1 MLKYR
6 KAPEP
11 IKRSWKEIIFPNMFG
26 KSKSAKVSILLKGT
40 NQQATPFA
48 ISGESLPLLATVVN
62 PNPFAHI
69 WAKPQTPER
78 RRGEPCINQSQRGA
92 LQTMERQEAREQL
105 KGQLRAYVE
114 SITQKSKGA
123 NMYVCPLCRSGTGSH
138 STGAFSIARDGTS
151 WKCFSCN
158 EGGDIFDLIGKYE
171 GIADYSEQLK
181 RAGEIF
187 GITIDNYRA
196 TAPEDLR
203 AYQKQPK
210 TEQYTHSNIHTST
223 ATMDYTKFFLQAN
236 KDIGKTSY
244 HRGLSLETLN
254 RFNIGYVENWRHPKA
269 PTNVPASPRLI
280 IPTSKES
287 YLARDTREHIPKG
300 QEPYI
305 KSKVGQIHIFNSNAL
320 YTAKKPIFI
329 VEGELDAL
337 SIIEV
342 GGEAVALGTTTKVK
356 SLLEILKKG
365 KPEQPLIIALDN
377 DEAGEK
383 AYMGLSEGLK
393 GLGIPFYRRNP
404 AGKYKDANEALQ
416 GNREALRQAV
426 ENAEHIQDEAEQAK
440 REAYLRTSTDHY
452 LQSFID
458 GIADSV
464 NTPYIPT
471 GFKKLDTV
479 LDGGLY
485 EGLYIVGAISSLG
498 KTTLITQIADQIA
511 QAGQDVL
518 IFSLEMARA
527 EIMAKSISRHT
538 LQQVLSS
545 GGDIRNAKTT
555 RGITTGKRYENYNK
569 TERDLINGAIVAYSQ
584 YAGHIYISEGIGD
597 IGAKQIRDTVG
608 QHILFTGNTPVVII
622 DYLQI
627 LAPYN
632 ERATDKQNTDKAVME
647 LKRISRDYKTPVI
660 GISSFNRANYSAAVT
675 MEAFKESGAIEYSSD
690 VLIGLQLKGAGGSND
705 FDANEAKKKNPRE
718 IELVILKNRNGSTG
732 DKLGYRYYPL
742 FNYFE
747 EE

>member
-1 MLKYR
+1 MD
-6 KAPEP
+6 
-11 IKRSWKEIIFPNMFG
+11 
-26 KSKSAKVSILLKGT
+26 
-40 NQQATPFA
+40 
-48 ISGESLPLLATVVN
+48 
-62 PNPFAHI
+62 
-69 WAKPQTPER
+69 
-78 RRGEPCINQSQRGA
+78 
-92 LQTMERQEAREQL
+92 RQEARDQL

-114 SITQKSKGA
+114 SITSRSKGA
-123 NMYVCPLCRSGTGSH
+123 NMYVCPLCGSGTGSH
-138 STGAFSIARDGTS
+138 STGAFSIKDGTS

-158 EGGDIFDLIGKYE
+158 KGGDIFDLIGEYE
-171 GIADYSEQLK
+171 GIADHSEQLK
-181 RAGEIF
+181 RAGELF
-187 GITIDNYRA
+187 GITIDSYRA
-196 TAPEDLR
+196 TAQEDFR
-203 AYQKQPK
+203 EYQNQPK
-210 TEQYTHSNIHTST
+210 NEQYTHSNIHTT
-223 ATMDYTKFFLQAN
+223 DYTQFFLQAN
-236 KDIGKTSY
+236 RDIVKTSY
-244 HRGLSLETLN
+244 HRGLSIETLN
-254 RFNIGYVENWRHPKA
+254 RFKIGYVESWRHPKA
-269 PTNVPASPRLI
+269 PNAPASPRLI

-287 YLARDTREHIPKG
+287 YLARDTRDQIPEEQK
-300 QEPYI
+300 PYT
-305 KSKVGQIHIFNSNAL
+305 KSKVGSIHLFNAKAL
-320 YTAKKPIFI
+320 QTATKPIFI

-356 SLLEILKKG
+356 SLLELLKTK

-383 AYMGLSEGLK
+383 AYRELSEGLK
-393 GLGIPFYRRNP
+393 GLSIPFYRLNP
-404 AGKYKDANEALQ
+404 AGEYKDANEALQ

-426 ENAEHIQDEAEQAK
+426 EEAEHIQDEAEQAQ
-440 REAYLRTSTDHY
+440 REAYLSTSTAHY

-471 GFKKLDTV
+471 GFKTLDAV

-555 RGITTGKRYENYNK
+555 RGITTGKRYEGYNK
-569 TERDLINGAIVAYSQ
+569 TERELINGAIVAYSQ

-597 IGAKQIRDTVG
+597 IGAEQIRETVK
-608 QHILFTGNTPVVII
+608 QHTLFTGNTPVVII

-627 LAPYN
+627 LAPYS

-647 LKRISRDYKTPVI
+647 LKRISRDFKTPVI
-660 GISSFNRANYSAAVT
+660 GISSFNRANYSVAVT

-690 VLIGLQLKGAGGSND
+690 VLIGLQLKGAGKKD
-705 FDANEAKKKNPRE
+705 FDANEAKKKSPRE

-732 DKLGYRYYPL
+732 DKLGYKYYPL

>member
-1 MLKYR
+1 
-6 KAPEP
+6 
-11 IKRSWKEIIFPNMFG
+11 
-26 KSKSAKVSILLKGT
+26 
-40 NQQATPFA
+40 
-48 ISGESLPLLATVVN
+48 
-62 PNPFAHI
+62 
-69 WAKPQTPER
+69 
-78 RRGEPCINQSQRGA
+78 
-92 LQTMERQEAREQL
+92 
-105 KGQLRAYVE
+105 
-114 SITQKSKGA
+114 
-123 NMYVCPLCRSGTGSH
+123 MYVCPLCGSGTGSH
-138 STGAFSIARDGTS
+138 STGAFSIKDGTS

-158 EGGDIFDLIGKYE
+158 KGGDIFDLIGEYE
-171 GIADYSEQLK
+171 GIADHSEQLK
-181 RAGEIF
+181 RAGELF
-187 GITIDNYRA
+187 GITIDSYRA
-196 TAPEDLR
+196 TAQEDFR
-203 AYQKQPK
+203 EYQNQPK
-210 TEQYTHSNIHTST
+210 NEQYTHSNIHTT
-223 ATMDYTKFFLQAN
+223 DYTQFFLQAN
-236 KDIGKTSY
+236 RDIVKTSY
-244 HRGLSLETLN
+244 HRGLSIETLN
-254 RFNIGYVENWRHPKA
+254 RFKIGYVESWRHPKA
-269 PTNVPASPRLI
+269 PNAPASPRLI

-287 YLARDTREHIPKG
+287 YLARDTRDQIPEEQK
-300 QEPYI
+300 PYT
-305 KSKVGQIHIFNSNAL
+305 KSKVGSIHLFNAKAL
-320 YTAKKPIFI
+320 QTATKPIFI

-356 SLLEILKKG
+356 SLLELLKTK

-383 AYMGLSEGLK
+383 AYRELSEGLK
-393 GLGIPFYRRNP
+393 GLSIPFYRLNP
-404 AGKYKDANEALQ
+404 AGGYKDANEALQ

-426 ENAEHIQDEAEQAK
+426 EEAEHIQDEAEQAQ
-440 REAYLRTSTDHY
+440 REAYLSTSTAHY

-471 GFKKLDTV
+471 GFKTLDAV

-555 RGITTGKRYENYNK
+555 RGITTGKRYEGYNK
-569 TERDLINGAIVAYSQ
+569 TEREFINGAIVAYSQ

-597 IGAKQIRDTVG
+597 IGAEQIRDTVK

-627 LAPYN
+627 LAPYS

-647 LKRISRDYKTPVI
+647 LKRISRDFKTPVI
-660 GISSFNRANYSAAVT
+660 GISSFNRANYSVAVT

-690 VLIGLQLKGAGGSND
+690 VLIGLQLKGAGKKD
-705 FDANEAKKKNPRE
+705 FDANEAKKKSPRE

>member
-1 MLKYR
+1 MD
-6 KAPEP
+6 
-11 IKRSWKEIIFPNMFG
+11 
-26 KSKSAKVSILLKGT
+26 
-40 NQQATPFA
+40 
-48 ISGESLPLLATVVN
+48 
-62 PNPFAHI
+62 
-69 WAKPQTPER
+69 
-78 RRGEPCINQSQRGA
+78 
-92 LQTMERQEAREQL
+92 RQEAREQL

-114 SITQKSKGA
+114 SITKKSKGA
-123 NMYVCPLCRSGTGSH
+123 NMYVCPLCGSGTGSH
-138 STGAFSIARDGTS
+138 STGAFSIKGTS

-158 EGGDIFDLIGKYE
+158 EGGDIFDLIGKHE
-171 GIADYSEQLK
+171 GITDYSEQLK
-181 RAGEIF
+181 RAGELF
-187 GITIDNYRA
+187 GVSIDSYRA
-196 TAPEDLR
+196 TAQEDFR
-203 AYQKQPK
+203 EYQNYTKN
-210 TEQYTHSNIHTST
+210 EQYTHSNIHTT
-223 ATMDYTKFFLQAN
+223 DYTQFFLQAN
-236 KDIGKTSY
+236 KDIEKTSY

-254 RFNIGYVENWRHPKA
+254 RFKIGYVESWKHPKA
-269 PTNVPASPRLI
+269 PNAPASPRLI

-287 YLARDTREHIPKG
+287 YLARDTRDQIPEEQKA
-300 QEPYI
+300 YS
-305 KSKVGQIHIFNSNAL
+305 KSKVGSIHLFNAKAL
-320 YTAKKPIFI
+320 QTATKPIFI

-356 SLLEILKKG
+356 SLIELLKTN
-365 KPEQPLIIALDN
+365 KPAQPLIIALDN

-383 AYMGLSEGLK
+383 AYRELSEGLQ
-393 GLGIPFYRRNP
+393 GLSIPFYRLNP
-404 AGKYKDANEALQ
+404 AGEYKDANEALQ
-416 GNREALRQAV
+416 RNREALRQAV
-426 ENAEHIQDEAEQAK
+426 EEAEHIQDEAEQAQK
-440 REAYLRTSTDHY
+440 EAYLSTSTAHY
-452 LQSFID
+452 LQNFID

-471 GFKKLDTV
+471 GFNKLDAV

-498 KTTLITQIADQIA
+498 KTTLITQMADQIA
-511 QAGQDVL
+511 QAGHDVL

-555 RGITTGKRYENYNK
+555 RGITTGKRYENYSK

-584 YAGHIYISEGIGD
+584 YAEHIYISEGIGD
-597 IGAKQIRDTVG
+597 IGAEQIRETVKK
-608 QHILFTGNTPVVII
+608 HILFTGKTPVVII

-627 LAPYN
+627 LAPYSD
-632 ERATDKQNTDKAVME
+632 RATDKQNTDKAVME
-647 LKRISRDYKTPVI
+647 LKRISRDFKTPVI
-660 GISSFNRANYSAAVT
+660 GISSFNRANYKEAVT

-690 VLIGLQLKGAGGSND
+690 ILIGLQLKGAGKKD
-705 FDANEAKKKNPRE
+705 FDANEAKKKSPRE

-732 DKLGYRYYPL
+732 DRLEFRYYPL

>member
-1 MLKYR
+1 MD
-6 KAPEP
+6 
-11 IKRSWKEIIFPNMFG
+11 
-26 KSKSAKVSILLKGT
+26 
-40 NQQATPFA
+40 
-48 ISGESLPLLATVVN
+48 
-62 PNPFAHI
+62 
-69 WAKPQTPER
+69 
-78 RRGEPCINQSQRGA
+78 
-92 LQTMERQEAREQL
+92 RQEAREQL
-105 KGQLRAYVE
+105 KEQLKSYVE
-114 SITQKSKGA
+114 SITHKSKGA
-123 NMYVCPLCRSGTGSH
+123 NMYVCPLCGSGTGSH
-138 STGAFSIARDGTS
+138 STGAFSIKGTS

-158 EGGDIFDLIGKYE
+158 KGGDIFDLIGEYE
-171 GIADYSEQLK
+171 GIADHSQQLK
-181 RAGEIF
+181 RAGDLF
-187 GITIDNYRA
+187 GIYIDSYRA
-196 TAPEDLR
+196 KAQEDFR
-203 AYQKQPK
+203 EYQKQPK

-223 ATMDYTKFFLQAN
+223 ATADYTQFFLQAN
-236 KDIGKTSY
+236 RDIEKTSY
-244 HRGLSLETLN
+244 HRGLSLDTLN
-254 RFNIGYVENWRHPKA
+254 RFKIGYVENWRHPNAPKA
-269 PTNVPASPRLI
+269 PASPRLI

-287 YLARDTREHIPKG
+287 YLARDTREQIPEEQK
-300 QEPYI
+300 PYS
-305 KSKVGQIHIFNSNAL
+305 KSKVGSIHIFNAKAL
-320 YTAKKPIFI
+320 QTARKPIFI

-356 SLLEILKKG
+356 SLLELLKTK

-383 AYMGLSEGLK
+383 AYKELSEGLRE
-393 GLGIPFYRRNP
+393 LSIPFYRLNP
-404 AGKYKDANEALQ
+404 SGEYKDANEALQ

-426 ENAEHIQDEAEQAK
+426 EEAEHIQDEAEQAQ
-440 REAYLRTSTDHY
+440 REAYLNTSTAHY

-471 GFKKLDTV
+471 GFKGLDAV

-555 RGITTGKRYENYNK
+555 RGITTGKRYENYSK

-584 YAGHIYISEGIGD
+584 YAGHIYISEGIGN
-597 IGAKQIRDTVG
+597 IGAEQIRETVK
-608 QHILFTGNTPVVII
+608 QHTLFTGNTPVVII

-627 LAPYN
+627 LAPYS

-660 GISSFNRANYSAAVT
+660 GISSFNRANYSVSVT

-690 VLIGLQLKGAGGSND
+690 VLIGLQLKGMGEKD
-705 FDANEAKKKNPRE
+705 FDANEAKKKSPRE
-718 IELVILKNRNGSTG
+718 IELVILKNRNGNTG
-732 DKLGYRYYPL
+732 DKLGFRYYPL